1 MSVRKLILEKNGVFF
16 ITFTCFKWLKLYQ
29 YTNGYAAVYKW
40 FDVLKT
46 KGHHIVA
53 YVIMPSHLHVIIA
66 FKNSNTPINTIIGN
80 GKRFLAYELVSYL
93 EKKELQDILLEMQ
106 KNISK
111 NDKKKYKKHEV
122 FQPSFDWKECYNIH
136 VLKQKADY
144 IHFNPCKAG
153 LSFCPENYLHS
164 SAKYYY
170 TGVQGVY
177 PVITYIELQ
186 DVDLS

>member
-1 MSVRKLILEKNGVFF
+1 
-16 ITFTCFKWLKLYQ
+16 
-29 YTNGYAAVYKW
+29 
-40 FDVLKT
+40 
-46 KGHHIVA
+46 
-53 YVIMPSHLHVIIA
+53 
-66 FKNSNTPINTIIGN
+66 
-80 GKRFLAYELVSYL
+80 
-93 EKKELQDILLEMQ
+93 EMQ